1 MSDHVR
7 ENDAV
12 GSRALIPA
20 LRGPEDQVTGGLPWS
35 RLRRVVS
42 YVQENLAGELRLAE
56 LGALVHMS
64 PFHFA
69 RLFRKSTGVAPRQFV
84 IRRRIEA
91 AQALLAGQQSPIGE
105 VALAVGFRSQSHF
118 TNSFRRVT
126 GVTPSRFRVAVQMGD
141 PFSASGN
148 GPEPSPLPGVD
159 RGLASWPARAMTAPT
174 HAGTPT
180 RFGTRPGWA
189 PRAPGSTDWSIGI
202 LPKVV
207 PNTSGAA
214 GQIIEIA
221 KGGSG

>member
-7 ENDAV
+7 DNEAI
-12 GSRALIPA
+12 GSRVLVPA
-20 LRGPEDQVTGGLPWS
+20 LRGPGDQVTGGLPWS

-56 LGALVHMS
+56 LSALVHMS
-64 PFHFA
+64 PYHFA
-69 RLFRKSTGVAPRQFV
+69 RLFRKSTGVPPRQFV

-91 AQALLAGQQSPIGE
+91 ARALLAEQQSPIGE
-105 VALAVGFRSQSHF
+105 VARAVGFRSQSHF

-126 GVTPSRFRVAVQMGD
+126 GVTPSRFRVAVQVDD

-148 GPEPSPLPGVD
+148 GPEASLLPGVD
-159 RGLASWPARAMTAPT
+159 RGLASWSAGAMAAPT
-174 HAGTPT
+174 PAGTPT
-180 RFGTRPGWA
+180 RFGTRPDWA
-189 PRAPGSTDWSIGI
+189 PGAPGSTDWSIGI
-202 LPKVV
+202 LPKVA

-214 GQIIEIA
+214 GQIIESA